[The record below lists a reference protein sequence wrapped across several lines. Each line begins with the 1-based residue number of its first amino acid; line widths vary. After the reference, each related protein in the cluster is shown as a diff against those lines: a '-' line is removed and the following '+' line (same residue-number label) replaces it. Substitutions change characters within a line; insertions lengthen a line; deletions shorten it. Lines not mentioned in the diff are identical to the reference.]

1 MISKMPKHT
10 NSAYTKNAC
19 FKSLDYVYKISM
31 PWNTS
36 FLNKHL
42 LDFLEHMMMIMMI
55 RMMMMMMST
64 KKVDYERTKHR

>member
-1 MISKMPKHT
+1 
-10 NSAYTKNAC
+10 
-19 FKSLDYVYKISM
+19 M
-31 PWNTS
+31 PWNIS

-42 LDFLEHMMMIMMI
+42 LNFLEYMKMIMMI